1 MLLDIGA
8 GELLALAVLAALL
21 FGPDK
26 LPELAKKAGRILGFL
41 RGVANNATD
50 QIKTELGPEFA
61 DLRVDDLKPANLVT
75 KIIPGDTQSELSS
88 MRAELD
94 SLRAS
99 LTQLQKD
106 TAGEVRLLSDQVSET
121 ASAVATSAKAA
132 SDAAADSSS
141 SKSIAKPFWMTT

>member
-8 GELLALAVLAALL
+8 GELLALAVLAAVL

-26 LPELAKKAGRILGFL
+26 LPELAKKAGRVLGFL

-61 DLRVDDLKPANLVT
+61 DLHVDDLKPANLVT
-75 KIIPGDTQSELSS
+75 KIIPGDTQSELDA
-88 MRAELD
+88 MRAQMEEMQAML
-94 SLRAS
+94 AN
-99 LTQLQKD
+99 LQKA
-106 TAGEVRLLSDQVSET
+106 TKSPVSLLADQVSDVI
-121 ASAVATSAKAA
+121 SSPVTSAKAA
-132 SDAAADSSS
+132 SEAAADSSS